1 MFIVCVRQ
9 FQTLFPSFPKLMSTS
24 SVQSASSLL
33 HSPFNLDLYYFQK
46 GPRQK
51 ENQVI
56 KKCLGLMLPH
66 WHAPCFNKVS
76 LQILVLIAI
85 HVVLHFV
92 RGWISTSLLLT
103 SLWVQCFCGCLLAAA
118 LSSLLSALQ
127 TKGYSIK
134 MQRQWM
140 PRQWSA
146 KTYLICCH
154 Y

>member
-1 MFIVCVRQ
+1 MSVKQ

-24 SVQSASSLL
+24 SVQPPSSLL
-33 HSPFNLDLYYFQK
+33 HKPFNFDVYYFQK
-46 GPRQK
+46 GPRQN

-66 WHAPCFNKVS
+66 WHALCFNQVS

-85 HVVLHFV
+85 HVVLCFV
-92 RGWISTSLLLT
+92 GGWISTSLLLR
-103 SLWVQCFCGCLLAAA
+103 SLWARCFCGCLLAAA
-118 LSSLLSALQ
+118 LSSLLSTLQ
-127 TKGYSIK
+127 TKGYSLE

-146 KTYLICCH
+146 KTYLIWCH